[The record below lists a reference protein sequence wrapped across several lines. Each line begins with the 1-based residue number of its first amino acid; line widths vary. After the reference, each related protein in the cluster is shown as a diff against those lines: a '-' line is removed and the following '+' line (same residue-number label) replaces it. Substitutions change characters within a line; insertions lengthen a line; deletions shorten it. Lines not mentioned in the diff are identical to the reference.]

1 MLHILQAF
9 KGFYYMAKGQR
20 RTTSGIPL
28 TEYQREIFADAKK
41 GGSKAICFFN
51 NKGGVGKTTLVA
63 NLGAQLALDFGAKV
77 LIVDCDPQC
86 NLTQYALGEEES
98 LEIYSQSDPKT
109 VYSIIRPL
117 ALGKGYSSD
126 IPVIKP
132 EKFGFDL
139 VIGDPR
145 LALQEDLLAQ
155 DWRDAK
161 AGGMRG
167 LQTTYVFLD
176 LLKKAT
182 KLQYDFVLF
191 DMGPSLGAINRSIL
205 LAVDFFL
212 VPMAIDIFSI
222 WAIRNIG
229 QTVAVWQRELKSGIS
244 IAEDPSEFPDVERK
258 EQLKFLGYVT
268 QQHKER
274 GAAGKAGAA
283 DDGSPAKKI
292 VLAYQEINK
301 NIPAEIGKS
310 LASFYDA
317 QKLDPHLGEIRH
329 LGSLAPMSQSQNTP
343 LFNVAAGGGYIQ
355 LRKQARELY
364 REIATKFLRNITMA

>member
-1 MLHILQAF
+1 
-9 KGFYYMAKGQR
+9 MAKGQR
-20 RTTSGIPL
+20 RVATGLPL
-28 TEYQREIFADAKK
+28 TMDQTNVFNEAKA

-77 LIVDCDPQC
+77 LLVDCDPQC
-86 NLTQYALGEEES
+86 NLTQYALGEEKS
-98 LEIYSQSDPKT
+98 LEIYSSADPAS

-117 ALGKGYSSD
+117 ALGKGYSSE
-126 IPVIKP
+126 IPVVKP

-167 LQTTYVFLD
+167 LQTTFVFLD
-176 LLKKAT
+176 LLSKAN
-182 KLQYDFVLF
+182 KLKYDFVLF

-205 LAVDFFL
+205 LAVDFFV

-229 QTVAVWQRELKSGIS
+229 QTVAVWQRELKSGLG
-244 IAEDPSEFPDVERK
+244 IAEDPSELPDVERREK
-258 EQLKFLGYVT
+258 LKFLGYVT

-274 GAAGKAGAA
+274 GAAASKSGFVENG
-283 DDGSPAKKI
+283 DVGGSVKKI

-301 NIPAEIGKS
+301 NIPAEIKKS
-310 LASFYDA
+310 LASFYDDGRI
-317 QKLDPHLGEIRH
+317 DPHLGEIRH

-343 LFNVAAGGGYIQ
+343 LFNVAAGGSYIQ

-364 REIATKFLRNITMA
+364 RDIATNFLRNLVAA